1 MHYHKQKTMTQTEL
15 YGVQFSFTKT
25 IYESLNE
32 NSPGHWTE
40 YGVQRFGTLICGT
53 TQHMQ

>member
-1 MHYHKQKTMTQTEL
+1 MTQTEL